1 MIDTPLL
8 VAVMGCPPE
17 RAALFAPHLA
27 AACQHHH
34 IDTPARLAAFL
45 AQIGHESGGLRWVRE
60 IANGQAYEGRASL
73 GNTQP
78 GDGPRYRG
86 RGLIQITGR
95 FNYRATARSL
105 QPLGAPDF
113 EAEPEALELPQW
125 AAWSAADYWASR
137 GLNELADAGD
147 FEAITRRING
157 GLNGHADRIARWKRA
172 QAAIGQAQ
180 PSPTTPSPAAGEAQP
195 TEATPMAPLIPI
207 LGAALVDIFAPLA
220 KEKIQREIS
229 RHTDNPEVAA
239 QVAAAAIETAKA
251 VTGKADPIEA
261 VAEVRKD
268 PALVEQVQASA
279 LEELTK
285 LAPVLDRL
293 AELDR
298 KGWQAEEESR
308 AAAARRAADEPWDM
322 TPWLVAGAFAIL
334 GSLLLFVGAIAIVQA
349 AKGDIR
355 PEVWAQIAGLIGFAT
370 GVGTT
375 IYAYRFGT
383 SKSSSAKDAVI
394 STMART
400 R

>member
-27 AACQHHH
+27 AACHHHH

-157 GLNGHADRIARWKRA
+157 GLNGHADRITRWKRA

-279 LEELTK
+279 LEELAK

-298 KGWQAEEESR
+298 QGWQAEEESR

-322 TPWLVAGAFAIL
+322 TPWLVAGAFAVL
-334 GSLLLFVGAIAIVQA
+334 GSLLLFVGAIAVVQA
-349 AKGDIR
+349 ARGDIK

>member
-1 MIDTPLL
+1 MIDIPLL
-8 VAVMGCPPE
+8 VAVMACPPE

-27 AACQHHH
+27 AACHHHH

-157 GLNGHADRIARWKRA
+157 GLNGHADRITRWKRA
-172 QAAIGQAQ
+172 QAAIDQAQ
-180 PSPTTPSPAAGEAQP
+180 PSTTTPSPAAGEAQP

-279 LEELTK
+279 LEELAK

-298 KGWQAEEESR
+298 QGWQAAEDSR

-322 TPWLVAGAFAIL
+322 TPWLVAGAFAVL
-334 GSLLLFVGAIAIVQA
+334 GSLLLFVGAIAVMQA
-349 AKGDIR
+349 ARGDIK

>member
-1 MIDTPLL
+1 MIDAALL
-8 VAVMGCPPE
+8 VAALGCTRE

-27 AACQHHH
+27 EACPHYD
-34 IDTPARLAAFL
+34 IATPTRLAAFL
-45 AQIGHESGGLRWVRE
+45 AQVGHESGALRYVRE
-60 IANGQAYEGRASL
+60 LASGAAYEGRQDL

-78 GDGPRYRG
+78 GDGPLYRG

-105 QPLGAPDF
+105 RPLGAPDF

-125 AAWSAADYWASR
+125 AAWSAAHYWASR

-147 FEAITRRING
+147 FAAITRRING
-157 GLNGHADRIARWKRA
+157 GLNGQADRLTRWKRA

-180 PSPTTPSPAAGEAQP
+180 PSPTTPSPAVGEAQP
-195 TEATPMAPLIPI
+195 TEATLMAPLIPI

-229 RHTDNPEVAA
+229 RHTENPEVAA

-279 LEELTK
+279 LEELAK

-298 KGWQAEEESR
+298 QGWQADEESR

-322 TPWLVAGAFAIL
+322 TPWLVAGAFAVL
-334 GSLLLFVGAIAIVQA
+334 GSLLLFVGAIAVMQA
-349 AKGDIR
+349 ARGDIK

>member
-1 MIDTPLL
+1 MIEVPLL
-8 VAVMGCPPE
+8 VAVMGCPPG

-27 AACQHHH
+27 AACQRHH

-60 IANGQAYEGRASL
+60 IATGQAYEGRASL

-78 GDGPRYRG
+78 GDGPRYLG